1 MFHVTCPRLDREVMV
16 FDHHIHAR
24 TPTRHGT
31 VVEFSCPCGGSGV
44 RLTDPGATSGHL
56 VHHDSHAIAA

>member
-1 MFHVTCPRLDREVMV
+1 MFHVTCPHLDREVMV

-44 RLTDPGATSGHL
+44 RLNDPGATSGHL
-56 VHHDSHAIAA
+56 VHHETQPLAA